1 MSEKQV
7 VIILNHGTRHK
18 QAQKDFSDFI
28 LNVRNSLPAYHIEQ
42 ASMEMSKPN
51 LPDVVEKLY
60 KENVRKIAVVPF
72 FLFSGMH
79 LSKDIPRMLESLR
92 TKYENL
98 EIVQGRPLVL
108 DERLCGIMIDRIKE
122 VLA

>member
-1 MSEKQV
+1 MPKNQA

-18 QAQKDFSDFI
+18 QAQKDFADFI
-28 LNVRNSLPAYHIEQ
+28 LNIRNSLPNNRVEQ
-42 ASMEMSKPN
+42 ASMKMSKPN
-51 LPDVVEKLY
+51 LPEVVEKLY

-79 LSKDIPRMLESLR
+79 LSKDIPRMLEEL
-92 TKYENL
+92 KNNYENL
-98 EIVQGRPLVL
+98 EIVQGRPLVP
-108 DERLCGIMIDRIKE
+108 DECLQDIVIDRIKE